1 MTALLARWAAA
12 CAVVLLFTGPAA
24 AEPLVWPAAGNVVI
38 VKLVAPSGL
47 APLPDDALPT
57 MELDGVPEGKTVLR
71 RGVHR
76 PGTELRLMGL
86 CVQTSSSMWAPDL
99 EATVFDRLHDTVRH
113 ELERKGAV
121 DRFSPG
127 RPVPVP
133 PRFEA
138 ALEADVAV
146 MDRSKPRPLDASQV
160 PKVRVLGRST
170 LGFVGNNASMLVCGV
185 VCAEPATD
193 APQCQTVLASTVFEG
208 AFVPPPSPALVGR
221 VVAAF
226 VRSPGYSSA
235 LVTGLS
241 LLFLGALI
249 AAWPPSRQR
258 SAGSAPLDEE
268 DFDPSG
274 DDPDAVS

>member
-1 MTALLARWAAA
+1 MLLIA
-12 CAVVLLFTGPAA
+12 GPAA
-24 AEPLVWPAAGNVVI
+24 AEPLAWPATENVVT

-47 APLPDDALPT
+47 SPLPDDALPR
-57 MELDGVPEGKTVLR
+57 MELDGVPDGKTVLR

-76 PGTELRLMGL
+76 PGTELRIMGL

-99 EATVFDRLHDTVRH
+99 EATVFDRLHDTVKH

-133 PRFEA
+133 PRFES
-138 ALEADVAV
+138 ALEAEIAV

-170 LGFVGNNASMLVCGV
+170 LGFVGKSESMLVCAV

-193 APQCQTVLASTVFEG
+193 APQCQAVLASTVFEA
-208 AFVPPPSPALVGR
+208 AFVPAPSPSLAGR
-221 VVAAF
+221 LLSAF
-226 VRSPGYSSA
+226 ARSPGYSSG
-235 LVTGLS
+235 LVVGLS
-241 LLFLGALI
+241 LFFLGAVM

-258 SAGSAPLDEE
+258 AAGNAPLD
-268 DFDPSG
+268 DDGFDLGG
-274 DDPDAVS
+274 DDPDVDS